1 MGTLNHI
8 HLIPMGVARQL
19 PPIQKKKN
27 KNAYVLLRAE
37 NRDRGVRSEDEKTRR
52 QRPSGKVRFFLIGA
66 AT

>member
-1 MGTLNHI
+1 
-8 HLIPMGVARQL
+8 MGVARQL
-19 PPIQKKKN
+19 PPIQKKNN

>member
-1 MGTLNHI
+1 
-8 HLIPMGVARQL
+8 MGVARQL
-19 PPIQKKKN
+19 PPIQKKNNN